1 MSKTELYENNGGR
14 LNAIVYKNNVVI
26 NIIGGFEDGKITAA
40 EFIGAAYED
49 FFLAD
54 DFEPDNHMGLNMNEV
69 ADEIT
74 SNDELVAEITDDYIT
89 LYPRKMGYAAKRLF
103 GFEIRGY

>member
-1 MSKTELYENNGGR
+1 MSKTELYENNNGM

-49 FFLAD
+49 FFFAD
-54 DFEPDNHMGLNMNEV
+54 DFEPDNYMGLSINEV

-89 LYPRKMGYAAKRLF
+89 LYTRKMGFAAKHLF
-103 GFEIRGY
+103 GLDIKRY